1 MRSSRTAAA
10 WKECKMKRCILAVA
24 LGCLAGTALADV
36 TYTYTGRPLQT
47 GNPAVYLAPL
57 TMVFDFASDGSAL
70 LDWSISQPD
79 MGTIDPSNVY
89 TLINK
94 QITDSPAIY
103 FYTDAS
109 GAVTDWFV
117 NVEVLDPAS
126 PPGISLFSQWA
137 QSWDGVV
144 LGSPPLPYG
153 IYAEE
158 GVPGGFNAN
167 SPGTWTASGGVL
179 RNFGYGDRADLATLT
194 SPIPEPA
201 PAVLLLAGWAAL
213 AGLRRRR
220 CPPLRR

>member
-1 MRSSRTAAA
+1 
-10 WKECKMKRCILAVA
+10 MKRRVLAVVLA
-24 LGCLAGTALADV
+24 CLAGSAVADV

-47 GNPAVYLAPL
+47 GNPAAPLAPL
-57 TMVFDFASDGSAL
+57 TIVLDFASDGSAL
-70 LDWSISQPD
+70 LDWSVSQPD

-89 TLINK
+89 TMINK

-117 NVEVLDPAS
+117 NVEVRDPAS

-144 LGSPPLPYG
+144 LGAPPLAYG

-158 GVPGGFNAN
+158 GVPGGFNGN

-179 RNFGYGDRADLATLT
+179 RDFGYGDRADLSTLT

-201 PAVLLLAGWAAL
+201 PGLLLLAGAAAL
-213 AGLRRRR
+213 AVLRRGRGVGDTGQRR
-220 CPPLRR
+220 STCPAA